1 MRSQRC
7 TQCGTRLDVSRMEE
21 GAKFTCSNCSAVLVV
36 GDVPVTKK
44 SLSDSG
50 PQFSPRSKKDRKEAP
65 AVQTRTRRTRERTD
79 APRSSSGSKMP
90 LFIGAGVVAVAAIV
104 LAVVNM
110 GDGPGSSGPPPQVA
124 WWNDTQANVG
134 GMSADELRAAIRHAK
149 SRGWSDNAA
158 FWNPKADVLYKALL
172 AKAPADEEANRFYGR
187 KALQG
192 YEGFEELWAGMEQH
206 QTRMDERFLR
216 FYEKHIRAVAGGKKV
231 WLSEEDYDRA
241 AALLDSFASWK
252 KKVEADPTPQL
263 VEKGLMRVGALTT
276 GFGAVPAAELPV
288 IVFLGSRELGKD
300 AEESVR
306 EAKRR
311 AFAPRVGRVKKRARA
326 VQNAWQEQIAAPL
339 GLPPFEKGSPF
350 FVYCLDSREAFD
362 ALASREGRGLEF
374 DVGSPL
380 LFFWRTADP
389 AAFGLIPATP
399 EEDEWFESDLAHV
412 LVHMFQKRASK
423 DPKDKW
429 GRPMEE
435 WNGLWLVEGLAE
447 YVGGGCRD
455 DGSFTGVSPKR
466 QEFLKQADNAGVLLF
481 LIRDIVRASSYQTYE
496 RFMRDAYWP
505 QVNADR
511 NAPESV
517 GAFYQSVGGRG
528 AYQRQ
533 AFQAQCWYLC
543 YFLNHYGDGKYKEKF
558 RTLVK
563 SMLQGRRDAATGER
577 YESSEDAF
585 AKVMGLSAQADWD
598 ALQQEYD
605 DWIPAA
611 VGSER

>member
-50 PQFSPRSKKDRKEAP
+50 PQFSSRSKKGKDAP
-65 AVQTRTRRTRERTD
+65 AVQTRSRRTRERPQ
-79 APRSSSGSKMP
+79 APQSSGKSKLP
-90 LFIGAGVVAVAAIV
+90 IFIGAGLVAVVAIV
-104 LAVVNM
+104 VAVVNM
-110 GDGPGSSGPPPQVA
+110 GGGPGSSGPPPQVA
-124 WWNDTQANVG
+124 WWNETQAKVG
-134 GMSADELRAAIRHAK
+134 AMSADDLRAAIRHAK
-149 SRGWSDNAA
+149 QQGWSDNPAY
-158 FWNPKADVLYKALL
+158 WDPKADVLYKALL

-187 KALQG
+187 KALQS
-192 YEGFEELWAGMEQH
+192 YKGFEELWAGMEKH
-206 QTRMDERFLR
+206 QTRMDESYLR
-216 FYEKHIRAVAGGKKV
+216 FYERHIRAVTDGKTV

-241 AALLDSFASWK
+241 DALLDSFRTWK
-252 KKVEADPTPQL
+252 KEIEADPTPQL
-263 VEKGLMRVGALTT
+263 VEKGLMRSQALTA

-288 IVFLGSRELGKD
+288 IVFLGSRELSKN
-300 AEESVR
+300 AEEATR
-306 EAKRR
+306 EAKRK
-311 AFAPRVGRVKKRARA
+311 AFAPRVERVKKRVGA
-326 VQNAWQEQIAAPL
+326 VLKAWKEQVADPL
-339 GLPPFEKGSPF
+339 GLPAFEKESAF

-362 ALASREGRGLEF
+362 ALARREGRGLEF

-380 LFFWRTADP
+380 LFFYRTADP

-399 EEDEWFESDLAHV
+399 EEDEWFSSDLGHI

-429 GRPMEE
+429 GAPMEE
-435 WNGLWLVEGLAE
+435 WNGLWLIEGLAE
-447 YVGGGCRD
+447 YIGAGCRD

-466 QEFLKQADNAGVLLF
+466 KEFLKQADNAGVLLF
-481 LIRDIVRASSYQTYE
+481 SIRDIVRATSYPAYL
-496 RFMRDAYWP
+496 RFIAQAYRP
-505 QVNADR
+505 QVEADR

-517 GAFYQSVGGRG
+517 GAFYQSVGRIGGFARP
-528 AYQRQ
+528 AL
-533 AFQAQCWYLC
+533 QAQAWYLC
-543 YFLNHYGDGKYKEKF
+543 YFLNHYQDGKYKEKF

-563 SMLQGRRDAATGER
+563 SMLQGRRDPATGER

-585 AKVMGLSAQADWD
+585 AKIMGLATQDDWEK
-598 ALQQEYD
+598 LQREYD
-605 DWIPAA
+605 DWIPEA